1 MIDPISILIHP
12 SQFPDAVQRE
22 LQRCL
27 RQREVNHKFHY
38 ESYKQVSKWLALH
51 EEYSPARTDPECAV
65 QYDAAFAVSAR
76 LTGRAVH
83 VIGLGAGGGQ
93 KDHRLLQ
100 LLAEQKKTVNYS
112 PLDVSA
118 PMVVTAALAVK
129 PVVHHPTPIVAD
141 LAEASDL
148 PAVFDKII
156 RPDAARLYTFFGMI
170 PNFEPER
177 ILPRLADMIPVGAR
191 LLFSANL
198 APGSDYRRGIEQI
211 QPLYDNE
218 LTRDWLLTFM
228 LDLGFEMG
236 DGRLVWQIEGE
247 RFVRLTAGFELVRD
261 RTVVVSGERFA
272 FRKGERI
279 RLFFSY
285 RYTPALVGELLQEH
299 GFEVTERWITRSE
312 EEGIFLCER
321 A

>member
-1 MIDPISILIHP
+1 
-12 SQFPDAVQRE
+12 
-22 LQRCL
+22 
-27 RQREVNHKFHY
+27 
-38 ESYKQVSKWLALH
+38 
-51 EEYSPARTDPECAV
+51 
-65 QYDAAFAVSAR
+65 
-76 LTGRAVH
+76 
-83 VIGLGAGGGQ
+83 
-93 KDHRLLQ
+93 
-100 LLAEQKKTVNYS
+100 
-112 PLDVSA
+112 
-118 PMVVTAALAVK
+118 
-129 PVVHHPTPIVAD
+129 VAD
-141 LAEASDL
+141 LSDASDL

-156 RPDAARLYTFFGMI
+156 RQDAARLYTFFGMI

-177 ILPRLADMIPVGAR
+177 ILPRLADMIPVGAK

>member
-1 MIDPISILIHP
+1 
-12 SQFPDAVQRE
+12 
-22 LQRCL
+22 
-27 RQREVNHKFHY
+27 
-38 ESYKQVSKWLALH
+38 
-51 EEYSPARTDPECAV
+51 
-65 QYDAAFAVSAR
+65 
-76 LTGRAVH
+76 
-83 VIGLGAGGGQ
+83 
-93 KDHRLLQ
+93 
-100 LLAEQKKTVNYS
+100 
-112 PLDVSA
+112 
-118 PMVVTAALAVK
+118 MVVTAALAVK
-129 PVVHHPTPIVAD
+129 PVVHHPTPVVAD
-141 LAEASDL
+141 LAEAADL

-198 APGSDYRRGIEQI
+198 APGADYRAGIQRI
-211 QPLYDNE
+211 QPLYDND
-218 LTRDWLLTFM
+218 LTRDWLLTFL

-247 RFVRLTAGFELVRD
+247 RYVRLTAGFELVRD
-261 RTVVVSGERFA
+261 RTVVVSGEQFA

-285 RYTPALVGELLQEH
+285 RYTPALVDELLKEH
-299 GFEVTERWITRSE
+299 GFQVTDRWVTQSE
-312 EEGIFLCER
+312 EEGIFLCQR